1 MGNLRVSA
9 SVGSAVPLAL
19 LPTIAELPVEL
30 PFLYEALLSS
40 EKYNAF
46 AELCVYYSTLLL
58 QSSGQMAAL
67 LP

>member
-1 MGNLRVSA
+1 MKLFSHQK
-9 SVGSAVPLAL
+9 S
-19 LPTIAELPVEL
+19 I
-30 PFLYEALLSS
+30 
-40 EKYNAF
+40 NAF